1 MDDSP
6 YNLFVLEE
14 MLLSMKNS
22 NFTIDKA
29 LNGLIAKNLIVEK
42 FKEEKISFDLIFI
55 DLNMP
60 IMDGIE
66 TVKILEELEN
76 EG

>member
-42 FKEEKISFDLIFI
+42 FKEEKICFDLIFI

-66 TVKILEELEN
+66 TVKILEKLEN